1 MSQDQLEGNIVDIIG
16 RKIQPGK
23 IFLEGKRIHHIDT
36 RDQPYDRYIIP
47 GFVDAHVHVE
57 SSMVT
62 PVEFSRTAVRHGT
75 VAAISDPHEIA
86 NVLGEE
92 GVKFMLENG
101 KQTPFKFLFGA
112 PSCVPATPFETA
124 GAVLDAEAIERL
136 LKLDGVG
143 FLAEMMNFPGV
154 INQDMGIMNKIRV
167 AKSKNKPI
175 DGHAPGLRGEGLR
188 KYVEAGIS
196 TDHECTDR
204 DEALEK
210 IKMGMQILIRE
221 GSAAKNFN
229 ELIPLMKM
237 YPGRLMFCTDDIH
250 PDELAE
256 SHINQLVKRS
266 ILLGYD
272 LFDVLR
278 AASLNAVK
286 HYGLD
291 MGLLQVQDPA
301 DFIVVNNL
309 EEFRVLATY
318 IDGVQVYSDG
328 NVKIPSVPTEEKNS
342 FSERTI
348 TQAEFRVVR
357 ESDRMHVIQ
366 AKDGTLVTGKKLITI
381 SVEGSEAH
389 ADVEKDLLKISVI
402 NRYDPSVK
410 PSVGFITGFGIK
422 QGAIASSIAH
432 DSHHVICVGV
442 SDMHMAETMQWI
454 FSHRGGIAIHDGSNV
469 HGLPLPIAGLM
480 TADPVEK
487 TGNQY
492 LKLSRIAKM
501 LGSSLHAPFMTL
513 SFMALLVIPALKI
526 SDRGLFDTDSF
537 SFTPLFERS
546 L

>member
-196 TDHECTDR
+196 TDHECTDI

-221 GSAAKNFN
+221 GSAAKNFS